1 MNLAEFAVSVLLG
14 LTSLLGVKAI
24 PSDSGIEQHWQVQ
37 ETWHLRDG
45 VYVLEASSTT
55 LPHRCNSDAST
66 FIEFPVVIHGAHEV
80 FLDGKKIA
88 SFGDPTFQKVR
99 SFYGTLV
106 VPCQNLLQGERLT
119 WRLYSY
125 SRYFARIGFWPR
137 LTHESPT
144 INFYQE
150 TLNTVA
156 AGGLITLAVI
166 SLFVFWG
173 HVSHLL
179 TLSLVGTG
187 TFFAGYF
194 IATSASYFNI
204 GLSMLQLHKLA
215 DCSLWL
221 GTLLLFNTFR
231 VSGLFGSR
239 VYLVYCITVGI
250 SVVIIAIGTTGD
262 LVQFGTT
269 LPFAMFYGAMA
280 IGLVRLVQKVLKQ
293 GMNRTFFLQIF
304 SLCSFIFMSFNDVLV
319 VMGLVNGP
327 VLLSVGVLGGV
338 SFLALDVHQRIVET
352 YRERDYLR
360 HHLEDEVTKKTA
372 ELSAKTNDLELAL
385 NHLRTAQA
393 DLIQSSKMA
402 SLGMMAAGIAHEI
415 NNSLNYVNGAI
426 APLRRLITQS
436 SNFERPEHALKLL
449 SVMHEGLQLTFEIM
463 NNLRTYT
470 GLNHAIVK
478 EHRVLDLVRSTLTI
492 LKNRVPPDVRI
503 EVDVPSDLE
512 VTANAAGINQVLMN
526 LVVNALDAIGS
537 SGLIK
542 ISASVHGDSIDLSV
556 SDDGPGIPVEIQEK
570 VFDPFF
576 TTKDVGKGTG
586 LGLHI
591 SRNEILKHGGSIG
604 LSSSLGQ
611 GSNFTITLPMRPV
624 EDMSP
629 CNRS

>member
-24 PSDSGIEQHWQVQ
+24 PSDSGRE
-37 ETWHLRDG
+37 EDWHLQQSWHMQNG
-45 VYVLEASSTT
+45 VYLLEARSAT
-55 LPHRCNSDAST
+55 LPQRCRDDAKH
-66 FIEFPVVIHGAHEV
+66 FVEFPVVIHGAHEV
-80 FLDGKKIA
+80 FLDGKRIA
-88 SFGDPTFQKVR
+88 SFGDPSFQKVR

-106 VPCQNLLQGERLT
+106 LSCQSLAQGEQLT
-119 WRLYSY
+119 WKTYSY
-125 SRYFARIGFWPR
+125 SRYFARISFWPR
-137 LTHESPT
+137 LTPSSPN
-144 INFYQE
+144 INFFQE

-166 SLFVFWG
+166 SFFVFWG
-173 HVSHLL
+173 QVSHLL
-179 TLSLVGTG
+179 TLSLVGSG
-187 TFFAGYF
+187 TFFAVYF

-231 VSGLFGSR
+231 VSGLFGSG
-239 VYLVYCITVGI
+239 VYLLYCITVGI
-250 SVVIIAIGTTGD
+250 SVLVIAFGTTGD
-262 LVQFGTT
+262 LIQFGTT
-269 LPFAMFYGAMA
+269 LPFAVFFGAMA
-280 IGLVRLVQKVLKQ
+280 IGLFRLIQKVLKL
-293 GMNRTFFLQIF
+293 GMNQTSFLQIF
-304 SLCSFIFMSFNDVLV
+304 SLCCFIFMSFNDVLV

-327 VLLSVGVLGGV
+327 VLLSMGILGGV

-372 ELSAKTNDLELAL
+372 ELSAKTSDLEQAL
-385 NHLRTAQA
+385 HHLRAAQA
-393 DLIQSSKMA
+393 DLVQSSKMA

-426 APLRRLITQS
+426 APLRRLIMKS
-436 SNFERPEHALKLL
+436 SHFERHEQASKLL
-449 SVMHEGLQLTFEIM
+449 SVMQEGLHLTFEIM

-470 GLNHAIVK
+470 GLNHATVK
-478 EHRVLDLVRSTLTI
+478 EHRVLDLVRSTLTL

-503 EVDVPSDLE
+503 EVHIPEDLE
-512 VTANAAGINQVLMN
+512 LIANAASINQVLMN

-537 SGLIK
+537 SGLIR
-542 ISASVHGDSIDLSV
+542 ITATAYGESIDLCV
-556 SDDGPGIPVEIQEK
+556 CDDGPGIPMDIQGK

-591 SRNEILKHGGSIG
+591 SRNEVLKHGGTIG
-604 LSSSLGQ
+604 LQSSLGK
-611 GSNFTITLPMRPV
+611 GSNFTITLPIRPA
-624 EDMSP
+624 EDNP